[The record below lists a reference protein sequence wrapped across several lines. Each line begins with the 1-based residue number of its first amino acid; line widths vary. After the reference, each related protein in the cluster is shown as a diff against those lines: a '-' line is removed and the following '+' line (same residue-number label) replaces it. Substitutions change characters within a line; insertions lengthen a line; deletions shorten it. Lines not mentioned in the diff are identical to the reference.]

1 MSNNSRLANAM
12 VSKRGG
18 FRLRCYEPPGGRRA
32 SKTATG
38 NVLSSNSCTTARR
51 KKWSVILQQ
60 REEHRLV
67 AHACQGVLRKLP
79 KSAFVFFIRCRETP
93 LRQESTS
100 GGGFKARSCHPV
112 PFNGAP
118 RRRAPCVIYVCSLD
132 RTAHHARVRFCH
144 IKPLKNRLRARS
156 MDAEGTKR

>member
-1 MSNNSRLANAM
+1 M
-12 VSKRGG
+12 
-18 FRLRCYEPPGGRRA
+18 LRTARRA
-32 SKTATG
+32 SSEQNGHRKRALVQLMHDGEEKKMVG
-38 NVLSSNSCTTARR
+38 NTSAARR
-51 KKWSVILQQ
+51 ASS
-60 REEHRLV
+60 RLV